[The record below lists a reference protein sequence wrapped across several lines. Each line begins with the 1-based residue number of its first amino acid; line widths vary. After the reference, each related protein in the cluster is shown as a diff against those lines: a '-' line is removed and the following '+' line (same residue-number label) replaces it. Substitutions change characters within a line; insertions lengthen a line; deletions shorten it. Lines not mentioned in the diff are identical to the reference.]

1 MTSCPS
7 SSSSSSSSPSS
18 FRTAFG
24 SETSTRTRTRTRTGQ
39 RGFTLVE
46 ILVVLVIVGLIG
58 GFAVR
63 GLRSLAK
70 SDLRTSVSHLTGAM
84 RYLFNRAATTGKYHR
99 LVIDVD
105 QGRYWAEVSDDHFY
119 MPREPETEASRKK
132 LAELEA
138 DLDEKEARRKEM
150 AAAAGDDEDVSK
162 VVPMDFRPK
171 RARFGAFKETALKPV
186 QMKSTKVMDVF
197 TPRVADPVEHG
208 RAYIYFFPLGMTEPA
223 IIHVSDL
230 EGGTIYSLI
239 VHPVTGR
246 VQVVNEYVRP
256 PIDDRVDDE
265 GEAVPG

>member
-1 MTSCPS
+1 MMSSPS

-18 FRTAFG
+18 FRTARG
-24 SETSTRTRTRTRTGQ
+24 GTSTETRTRTRTRET
-39 RGFTLVE
+39 GFTLVE

-58 GFAVR
+58 GMSIR
-63 GLRSLAK
+63 GLRSLTK
-70 SDLRTSVSHLTGAM
+70 SDLRTSVSHLSGAM

-105 QGRYWAEVSDDHFY
+105 QGRYWAEVSEDHFY

-138 DLDEKEARRKEM
+138 DLDQKEARRKEM

-171 RARFGAFKETALKPV
+171 RARFGAFKETALKAV

-197 TPRVADPVEHG
+197 TPRVADPVDHG

-223 IIHVSDL
+223 IVHLSDQG
-230 EGGTIYSLI
+230 GGTIYSLV

-246 VQVVNEYVRP
+246 IQVMNEYVRP

-265 GEAVPG
+265 GEAVP

>member
-1 MTSCPS
+1 MARSRANAAPTSTCTLVGFSRTS
-7 SSSSSSSSPSS
+7 SKTDTSSP
-18 FRTAFG
+18 
-24 SETSTRTRTRTRTGQ
+24 
-39 RGFTLVE
+39 
-46 ILVVLVIVGLIG
+46 
-58 GFAVR
+58 
-63 GLRSLAK
+63 
-70 SDLRTSVSHLTGAM
+70 
-84 RYLFNRAATTGKYHR
+84 
-99 LVIDVD
+99 
-105 QGRYWAEVSDDHFY
+105 
-119 MPREPETEASRKK
+119 ASRKK

-150 AAAAGDDEDVSK
+150 AAASGDDEDVSK

-246 VQVVNEYVRP
+246 IQVVNEYVRP